1 MKPKTKTGQIEET
14 AFKLLEERPEG
25 IRWSELNDLIAKSDL
40 SLHPKT
46 INGTVWKLTQK
57 YPDRLTKENGL
68 LRLLK

>member
-14 AFKLLEERPEG
+14 AFKLLEKRPEG